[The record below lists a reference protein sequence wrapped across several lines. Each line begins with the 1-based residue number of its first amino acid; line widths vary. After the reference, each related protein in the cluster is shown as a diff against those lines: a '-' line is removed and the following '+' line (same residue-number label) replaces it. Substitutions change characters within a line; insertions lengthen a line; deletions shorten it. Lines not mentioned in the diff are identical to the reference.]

1 MNDFNIQGKI
11 LSITANKEYRVKK
24 EYEQIMEAESCVKG
38 EVCSGHTDC
47 VLRPEIFTVGL

>member
-24 EYEQIMEAESCVKG
+24 KYEQIMEAESCVRG

-47 VLRPEIFTVGL
+47 VLRPQIFTVGL